1 MEIECVSLL
10 CKGNPFWKLAFGHLA
25 RLLLVCIMCSFV
37 IGKRHLMSNIGKMA
51 QRMMLR

>member
-1 MEIECVSLL
+1 MQKWLNRWLSQ
-10 CKGNPFWKLAFGHLA
+10 GNPFWKLAFGHLA
-25 RLLLVCIMCSFV
+25 RLVCIMCSFV